1 MYKAVRRTEIEMS
14 PMFRELRLIP
24 HGGGGEET
32 HDDEHEKKSSDCV
45 QAVSLVD
52 QLLLLTARLKL
63 ISSMSSSKASLKPL
77 STGAFQAKV

>member
-52 QLLLLTARLKL
+52 NC
-63 ISSMSSSKASLKPL
+63 
-77 STGAFQAKV
+77 FY